1 MESDDNFQDN
11 SFDSI
16 KIDDSIAENAR
27 LNEMVQELQKQKN
40 ELTQQFEAAMESI
53 QSLDEIKRE
62 NAQLR
67 AQINKLKANN
77 EDVLQRLKISEE
89 TKEGLSKKVETTL
102 AESEKS
108 HRNELEQLQAK
119 LLTAQTQS
127 KCEIDKLKLKVQSND
142 DMTTKA
148 QTENALL
155 KNQMG
160 KILQLAG
167 NYFRSKIE
175 EPKQLIDILL
185 HPHPDNN
192 ELIQQTN
199 LINEQEKKKY
209 KQVKSSLE
217 KEKARCKQ
225 LELDLLQLHQA
236 SDAETAKFNS
246 QTAEFQDTIRKLQ
259 NKINAMENDHK
270 QEIVTLTKKL
280 TGNRKLHSM
289 MTQTSEYE
297 LGGSQLL
304 QKANGEIE
312 SLRSKTR
319 ELETEI
325 AQQKAHIIDLEEQ
338 AKDNEEIRQKLQ
350 NKSEQSRTKN
360 EKLSKEIKNSQY
372 MINELNEEL
381 EKSKA
386 EKKELLKQIKGYE
399 TTKNDINSQ
408 QEKTIKDLENTK
420 NALEILE
427 QHMNEQSEEIAQ
439 ITIDRDHLLSLVH
452 TQNQALLAVE
462 SLIAESKPV
471 VEQPSIMNAKEL
483 QNEVVETTNWNFGT
497 LPDDLQSIL
506 KGIAENDGF
515 SIEKRISQM
524 FNVVSRWFSNFEFTN
539 QSKLKELT
547 EKVELANKAL
557 TDFAASILQA
567 IDRDSLDID
576 EIVEAVSEIY
586 KSNFVLQQ
594 KINELKS
601 IPEVCDQAT
610 FDEMTHKIEALEEC
624 VKLLKSKYLRQKNQT
639 HEVKSALIVL
649 SNRNDEEKQTM
660 KKSIDQSRETIDQ
673 LQTEIDALHK
683 QNQDLLEELS
693 DSKNLTSKDYNEA
706 QKEIEAIMIEQ
717 SAKYEEM
724 KQDLNME
731 IRTKNDQIVSLENKL
746 KETEATAKKWEEN
759 SLKVQEETRKVKS
772 EMNLAII
779 EKDDQFAR
787 MVHQK
792 EQELQQI
799 KDYYQ
804 SMIDQ
809 LNGKANETD
818 FVIQSNLKEM
828 KEHDQLMKQMQQQIA
843 DLTFQLQKAD
853 LTAQS
858 QIDSIERKKK
868 LAVAQLK
875 AQLMAVETKYSVIA
889 DEQKHKWEAEK
900 RSLFCYFAQQFGPF
914 FDAKQSLNEESFKQ
928 IVNKIKI
935 ELDKHKKQ
943 EQTIRKLLKANENQ
957 TTEDA
962 LADLVLS
969 IHPQLQKPPGAY

>member
-319 ELETEI
+319 ELETKI